1 MAKNINTFLEDQ
13 EDQEDQEESRHAL
26 NPIDFNIN
34 DINIKT
40 EQQSG
45 HYLIDMLR
53 HEEINMDTPF
63 QRSSDLWSQENMSRF
78 IESMMLKFPIP
89 PFYFDISYKKDQSGK
104 DITHEPFW
112 QVVDGLQRLSAI
124 RSFVIG
130 DKKGKKL
137 KLKGLD
143 FFKDLNTKT
152 YDALPPNLRRNIDAC
167 QISLFLIYPN
177 TPKNVKHRIFERV
190 NTGGLKLNAQE
201 IRHALNQGKPVDIL
215 NRATEHGLI
224 NNQIFIDPG
233 RMKDHE
239 LALRFLAFQVLG
251 KDDYNDSMKDYLDK
265 AMEELNSIDDA
276 TINIHIQN
284 FSDSVKFTLDAFG
297 PSAFRKPNSK
307 PINRALFDSYTWASN
322 KLSAAQKNK
331 ILSNKQTLQTIYKAS
346 FNNTIENKNYLGS
359 ISTATARKEN
369 ILLRFKMAEKVLLE
383 AAK

>member
-1 MAKNINTFLEDQ
+1 MAKKFNTTFEN
-13 EDQEDQEESRHAL
+13 QEESEESQSPL
-26 NPIDFNIN
+26 NPADFNIN
-34 DINIKT
+34 EINIKT

-89 PFYFDISYKKDQSGK
+89 PFYFDISYRKDQNGK
-104 DITHEPFW
+104 DITNQPFW

-124 RSFVIG
+124 RNFVIG
-130 DKKGKKL
+130 DRKGKKL

-143 FFKDLNTKT
+143 FFEELNNKT
-152 YDALPPNLRRNIDAC
+152 YDTLPSNLRRNIDAC

-201 IRHALNQGKPVDIL
+201 IRHALNQGVPVEIL
-215 NRATEHGLI
+215 IHATEVGLI
-224 NNQIFIDPG
+224 RNGILIDPG

-239 LALRFLAFQVLG
+239 LSLRYLSFQLL
-251 KDDYNDSMKDYLDK
+251 KQDEYQDSMKDYLDK
-265 AMEELNSIDDA
+265 AMEELNRVERNK
-276 TINIHIQN
+276 INHLIQR
-284 FSDSVKFTLDAFG
+284 FSESVEFVISALEKL
-297 PSAFRKPNSK
+297 AFRKPNSK
-307 PINRALFDSYTWASN
+307 PINRALFDSYTWASGE
-322 KLSAAQKNK
+322 LSIEQKQR
-331 ILSNKQTLQTIYKAS
+331 ILQNKQKLALHYKNSLQ
-346 FNNTIENKNYLGS
+346 NTPENKDYINS

-369 ILLRFKMAEKVLLE
+369 ILLRFRTAKKVLME
-383 AAK
+383 AAND

>member
-1 MAKNINTFLEDQ
+1 MAKNLNTLFEDDEDLEEPHQ
-13 EDQEDQEESRHAL
+13 PL

-63 QRSSDLWSQENMSRF
+63 QRSSDLWNQENMSRF

-89 PFYFDISYKKDQSGK
+89 PFYFDISYKKDLHGK
-104 DITHEPFW
+104 DITNQPFW

-124 RSFVIG
+124 RNFIIG
-130 DKKGKKL
+130 DKKGKRL

-143 FFKDLNTKT
+143 FFKDLNNKT
-152 YDALPPNLRRNIDAC
+152 YDSLPPNLRRNIDSC

-201 IRHALNQGKPVDIL
+201 IRHALNQGKPVEIL
-215 NRATEHGLI
+215 NRAAEEGLVR
-224 NNQIFIDPG
+224 NEIFIDPG

-239 LALRFLAFQVLG
+239 LALRYLAFQILG
-251 KDDYNDSMKDYLDK
+251 KDDYHDSMKDYLDK
-265 AMEELNSIDDA
+265 AMEELHTIEDS
-276 TINIHIQN
+276 TINHHINN
-284 FSDSVKFTLDAFG
+284 FSDSVKFILEAFG
-297 PSAFRKPNSK
+297 PCAFRKPDSK
-307 PINRALFDSYTWASN
+307 PINRALFDSYTWASK
-322 KLSAAQKNK
+322 KLSRDQKNK
-331 ILSNKQTLQTIYKAS
+331 ILDNKQFLNTIYRES
-346 FNNTIENKNYLGS
+346 FKNTADNKNYIGS

-369 ILLRFKMAEKVLLE
+369 ILLRFKVAESVLLE